1 MTPTDTNTVADTETD
16 EVIVPLSKPVTHGE
30 ATISSLTF
38 REPTVGDLI
47 VGDGFPGQLAKMTAI
62 LASISDTPLPAFKK
76 IGAKDF
82 SKIVDKTAGLL
93 GNEKK
98 KDTTGG

>member
-1 MTPTDTNTVADTETD
+1 MTET
-16 EVIVPLSKPVTHGE
+16 VTVTLAKPVTNGE
-30 ATISSLTF
+30 TPITELTF
-38 REPTVGDLI
+38 REPTVGDLLI
-47 VGDGFPGQLAKMTAI
+47 GDQMPGQLAKMTAI

-82 SKIVDKTAGLL
+82 SKIVTATAGLL

-98 KDTTGG
+98 KGTTGG

>member
-1 MTPTDTNTVADTETD
+1 MSSAVS
-16 EVIVPLSKPVTHGE
+16 VSLSKPVTHGDT
-30 ATISSLTF
+30 TISELSF

-47 VGDGFPGQLAKMTAI
+47 VGDQMTGSLAKMTAI

-82 SKIVDKTAGLL
+82 QQIVSATSDLL
-93 GNEKK
+93 GNGTGN
-98 KDTTGG
+98 TTGE

>member
-1 MTPTDTNTVADTETD
+1 MSSAVSVSLTT
-16 EVIVPLSKPVTHGE
+16 PVTHGE
-30 ATISSLTF
+30 DTISALTF

-47 VGDGFPGQLAKMTAI
+47 IGDQFPGQLAKMTAI

-82 SKIVDKTAGLL
+82 SKIVTATSGLL